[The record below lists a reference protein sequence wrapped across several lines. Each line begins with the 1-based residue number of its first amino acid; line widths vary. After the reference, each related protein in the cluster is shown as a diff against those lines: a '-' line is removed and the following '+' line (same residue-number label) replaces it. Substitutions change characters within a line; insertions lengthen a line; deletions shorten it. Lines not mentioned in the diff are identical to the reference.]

1 MGRVVAVSNET
12 HNEFDFPSFA
22 CCLTDDPWTMSERVG
37 EEIKNVSS
45 ISTGDPV
52 RKFKQ
57 LAYLKQLQ
65 RLGIFLQSGELPK
78 GMTPEEQKG
87 YDLLRECSIWVD

>member
-1 MGRVVAVSNET
+1 MSKECQ
-12 HNEFDFPSFA
+12 NEFDFPSFA
-22 CCLTDDPWTMSERVG
+22 CCLTDNPWTMSERVE
-37 EEIKNVSS
+37 EEIENVSG
-45 ISTGDPV
+45 ISTDDPA

-65 RLGIFLQSGELPK
+65 QLWIFLQSGELPK
-78 GMTPEEQKG
+78 GMTPDEQKG

>member
-1 MGRVVAVSNET
+1 MSNET
-12 HNEFDFPSFA
+12 RNKFDFPSFA
-22 CCLTDDPWTMSERVG
+22 CCLTDNPWTMSERVG
-37 EEIKNVSS
+37 KEIENVSS
-45 ISTGDPV
+45 ISTDDPV

-78 GMTPEEQKG
+78 GMTPDEQKG

>member
-1 MGRVVAVSNET
+1 MSKECQ
-12 HNEFDFPSFA
+12 NEFDFPSFA

-45 ISTGDPV
+45 ISTGDPM

-57 LAYLKQLQ
+57 LAYLNQLQ

-78 GMTPEEQKG
+78 SMTPDEQKG